1 MAVST
6 KPVESAIQ
14 DENEDEEEEEE
25 EEEIE
30 ENKIEETKDELI
42 NNDEE
47 NEPISMDDV
56 QQPTLSV
63 AEKLQALGK
72 KPAPFSKTTAK

>member
-30 ENKIEETKDELI
+30 EKKIEETKDELI
-42 NNDEE
+42 NDEE